1 MGIPAAGSHTIF
13 VLWKFFSGRS
23 SHNLLTFLVGFMR
36 EMRLFFLLM
45 VTVLFIAVLTR
56 KSTSLRR
63 CIAPSKSTTIHHHVH
78 SVHTTNDPLVKD
90 VNNIQQ
96 HTFSVAPMMEYTD
109 THMRRLYRML
119 SAESVLYTE
128 MITTNTLVR
137 CGEPERY
144 LEADFAAEEP
154 LVLQLGGN
162 EPETMKKATEISVK
176 YGYKSVNINA
186 GCPSEKVSGAGCFGA
201 ALMLQPDLLSEL
213 ALSVGEALGKPA
225 TVKCRIGVNNEDSY
239 EGLVKFIDHVSTK
252 GKVTNSLDLSLMHFI
267 LINPI
272 HIFDIYPPLNPPL
285 TGGTFHCARSE
296 SCSRYILIPISLTLL
311 DTPPH
316 NHPLSLLLSRP
327 LTYPLNHYSHSPTRQ
342 FTRSFTHF
350 LTSSLSRS
358 KIQSIGQSKDP
369 PLEARVRASTGERLS
384 ESTVHYQWGD

>member
-1 MGIPAAGSHTIF
+1 
-13 VLWKFFSGRS
+13 
-23 SHNLLTFLVGFMR
+23 MR
-36 EMRLFFLLM
+36 RFYLLM
-45 VTVLFIAVLTR
+45 TFLFIAVLTR

-63 CIAPSKSTTIHHHVH
+63 CIATSKSTTIQHHHVH
-78 SVHTTNDPLVKD
+78 SAHTSHEPLIRD

-137 CGEPERY
+137 CDEPERY

-176 YGYKSVNINA
+176 YGYKAVNINA

-239 EGLVKFIDHVSTK
+239 EGLVKFIDHVSSK
-252 GKVTNSLDLSLMHFI
+252 GKV
-267 LINPI
+267 
-272 HIFDIYPPLNPPL
+272 IYLRELPHTLPL
-285 TGGTFHCARSE
+285 
-296 SCSRYILIPISLTLL
+296 
-311 DTPPH
+311 
-316 NHPLSLLLSRP
+316 
-327 LTYPLNHYSHSPTRQ
+327 
-342 FTRSFTHF
+342 
-350 LTSSLSRS
+350 
-358 KIQSIGQSKDP
+358 
-369 PLEARVRASTGERLS
+369 
-384 ESTVHYQWGD
+384 

>member
-1 MGIPAAGSHTIF
+1 MVSEPDLPKSLIIAFF
-13 VLWKFFSGRS
+13 VSPELSQLCS
-23 SHNLLTFLVGFMR
+23 SIIRHLDSC
-36 EMRLFFLLM
+36 EMRRFYLLM

-63 CIAPSKSTTIHHHVH
+63 CIASKSTTIHHVH
-78 SVHTTNDPLVKD
+78 SAHTSPDPLIKD

-137 CGEPERY
+137 CEQPERY

-176 YGYKSVNINA
+176 YGYKAVNINA

-239 EGLVKFIDHVSTK
+239 DGLVKFIDHVSTK
-252 GKVTNSLDLSLMHFI
+252 GKVAHPLDLPLIHSLQSI
-267 LINPI
+267 I
-272 HIFDIYPPLNPPL
+272 HIY
-285 TGGTFHCARSE
+285 
-296 SCSRYILIPISLTLL
+296 
-311 DTPPH
+311 
-316 NHPLSLLLSRP
+316 
-327 LTYPLNHYSHSPTRQ
+327 
-342 FTRSFTHF
+342 
-350 LTSSLSRS
+350 
-358 KIQSIGQSKDP
+358 
-369 PLEARVRASTGERLS
+369 
-384 ESTVHYQWGD
+384 